1 MPSSIAASERD
12 ARFRLTYVVD
22 EESGGML
29 LRDFLHAQQ
38 LSSRTLTAV
47 KHRGG
52 SLLVNG
58 KERTVR
64 HIVSEG
70 DYIDVYF
77 PEETPNAS
85 LIKEE
90 GHVRIVKE
98 TSTYLIVYKPPQQ
111 ATMPSRLHPTG
122 TLANY
127 LAAYLAKQDV
137 PSNVH
142 IVTRL
147 DVGTSGLVCVAKNRH
162 IHHLFSEQMK
172 NDEFH
177 RLYEA
182 VVDGKVPHSLPYLID
197 APIAR
202 KNTSIIERTVD
213 ASGKSAQTIIERKKL
228 LEEEG
233 SVQTLL
239 QLRLLTG
246 RTHQIR
252 VHLRHLGY
260 PIIGDTL
267 YGGRETGAPM
277 MLHCSQLQFKDP
289 ITKKEITVTYPFEES
304 GKSLFS
310 NNRSR

>member
-1 MPSSIAASERD
+1 MHSSIAASERD
-12 ARFRLTYVVD
+12 DRFHLVYIVD
-22 EESGGML
+22 ENNDETL
-29 LRDFLHAQQ
+29 LRDFLYAQQ
-38 LSSRTLTAV
+38 LSSRTLTAI
-47 KHRGG
+47 KHHGG
-52 SLLVNG
+52 LLLVNG
-58 KERTVR
+58 IEQTVR
-64 HIVSEG
+64 HVVARG
-70 DYIDVYF
+70 DRIDVYF
-77 PEETPNAS
+77 PKEYPSES
-85 LIKEE
+85 LTQEE
-90 GHVRIVKE
+90 GPLRIIKE

-111 ATMPSRLHPTG
+111 ATMPSKLHPTG

-127 LAAYLAKQDV
+127 LAAYLAKQPV

-162 IHHLFSEQMK
+162 IHHLFSEQL
-172 NDEFH
+172 NDGEFH

-182 VVDGKVPHSLPYLID
+182 VVDGELFYQLPYMID

-202 KNTSIIERTVD
+202 KHTSIIERVVD
-213 ASGKSAQTIIERKKL
+213 VSGKRAQTVIEQKKTL
-228 LEEEG
+228 KKDG
-233 SVQTLL
+233 NIYTLL

-267 YGGRETGAPM
+267 YGGRETGEPM

-289 ITKKEITVTYPFEES
+289 LTKKEITVTHPFIES
-304 GKSLFS
+304 GESLFS
-310 NNRSR
+310 ND